1 MVNKLITDLLE
12 SAENK
17 LFFAEKELSRPFE
30 DSVTFA
36 VCHWSNH
43 AIREYLISVI
53 VYNYSLEYPQDE
65 EIRNIIKK
73 IEIQNIEFLI
83 KHASRLDQRFSDL
96 EISHVACS
104 GLDKNFQSD
113 MYCLEVASVNKC
125 ADTAKELAN
134 LVNEYI
140 FNTQNHKDNHDLK
153 MVLDVY
159 HN

>member
-12 SAENK
+12 GAENK

-30 DSVTFA
+30 DSVTYA
-36 VCHWSNH
+36 VCHSSNH

-53 VYNYSLEYPQDE
+53 VYNYSLEYPKDE
-65 EIRNIIKK
+65 EITDIIKK

-83 KHASRLDQRFSDL
+83 KHASKLDQRFSDL
-96 EISHVACS
+96 EISHIACS

-125 ADTAKELAN
+125 ADTARELAD
-134 LVNEYI
+134 LVKEYI
-140 FNTQNHKDNHDLK
+140 FNNQNYKNNHDLK
-153 MVLDVY
+153 MVLGVFQ
-159 HN
+159 N